1 MKRPNRSA
9 SAACLSSLLCLF
21 AGTALA
27 EGEAATVPP
36 LDASFFE
43 GAAFVSIDFQPPMWR
58 DEPLPK
64 HFPEIGITREH
75 VDEARRFLVETA
87 LPNARR
93 VADGSR
99 LLGLPMIFVHW
110 GYQFADAMDLDPST
124 YNAFM
129 DNYGPDTSKWPHH
142 ISAPD
147 SKPAD
152 QLGVRSGEYVIAKTA
167 QDAFASSNIG
177 FVLKNLGV
185 RNIVFVGGDT
195 GACLGGSAR
204 SAIAAGYRI
213 LCVKDATFDASERMR
228 LENFERI
235 GCHHVVSTAEFE
247 RLVEAALEAR
257 QAPRPGG

>member
-1 MKRPNRSA
+1 MNSFLRTA
-9 SAACLSSLLCLF
+9 SAACLTTLLWF
-21 AGTALA
+21 LA
-27 EGEAATVPP
+27 SGAIAQADDATTLG
-36 LDASFFE
+36 LDPSFLE
-43 GAAFVSIDFQPPMWR
+43 SAAFVSIDFQPPMWR

-75 VDEARRFLVETA
+75 VEEARRYLVETA

-99 LLGLPMIFVHW
+99 ALGLPMIFVHW

-152 QLGVRSGEYVIAKTA
+152 QLDVRPGEYVIAKTA

-185 RNIVFVGGDT
+185 RKLVFVGGDT

-204 SAIAAGYRI
+204 SAIAAGYEI

-228 LENFERI
+228 LDNFEKI
-235 GCHHVVSTAEFE
+235 GCHHVMSTAEFE
-247 RLVEAALEAR
+247 ALVEAALAGR
-257 QAPRPGG
+257 QGS